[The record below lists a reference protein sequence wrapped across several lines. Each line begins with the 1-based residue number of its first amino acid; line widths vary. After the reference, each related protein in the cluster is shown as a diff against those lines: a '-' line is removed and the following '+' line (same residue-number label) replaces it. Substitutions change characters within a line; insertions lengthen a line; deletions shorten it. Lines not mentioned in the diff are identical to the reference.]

1 MCWEGSLF
9 KDPSFGFADDDSSL
23 LPMLYVDALREGHSR
38 AGISTSGRARKNL
51 DELFFRLD
59 ANLAVNVSCMGVYG
73 AFRYDQR
80 FRNV

>member
-1 MCWEGSLF
+1 MRWEGSLF
-9 KDPSFGFADDDSSL
+9 KGPSFGFAGEGGSL
-23 LPMLYVDALREGHSR
+23 LPIMFYVDALREGR